1 MTDPGRRAAA
11 GQGLVE
17 FGLILSLAVLVA
29 AVVLVFFGPQLSFV
43 LSLIGAGIEGT
54 S

>member
-1 MTDPGRRAAA
+1 MTRRGGRDAA

-17 FGLILSLAVLVA
+17 FGLILSLVVVIA
-29 AVVLVFFGPQLSFV
+29 AVALIFFGPQLSYV
-43 LSLIGAGIEGT
+43 LSLIGTEIERT

>member
-1 MTDPGRRAAA
+1 MTHPSRRLAA

-29 AVVLVFFGPQLSFV
+29 AVVVIFLGPQLSFV